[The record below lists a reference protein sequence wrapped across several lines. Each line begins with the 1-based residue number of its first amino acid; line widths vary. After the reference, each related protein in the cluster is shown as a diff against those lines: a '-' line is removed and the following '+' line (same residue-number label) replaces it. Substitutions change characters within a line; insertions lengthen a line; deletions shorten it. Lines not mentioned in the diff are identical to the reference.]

1 MPARVEFKQA
11 VAVRADLG
19 MGRGKAAAQVGHAC
33 VMGSENARRSR
44 PEWFEAWMSGFQKK
58 VVVRVDGLA
67 GLREVKKSA
76 AQLGLPWA
84 QVSDAG
90 LTQLEPGTVTCVS
103 VGPAPSDLVDRA
115 TGGLKLF

>member
-1 MPARVEFKQA
+1 MEFKQT

-33 VMGSENARRSR
+33 VMAAENAKKSR
-44 PEWFEAWMSGFQKK
+44 PDWFEAWIAGFQKK
-58 VVVRVDGLA
+58 VVVRVDGVA
-67 GLREVKKSA
+67 GLQEVKKSA

>member
-1 MPARVEFKQA
+1 MEFKQS

-19 MGRGKAAAQVGHAC
+19 MGKGKAAAQVGHAC
-33 VMGSENARRSR
+33 VMGAEAAKRSH
-44 PEWFEAWMSGFQKK
+44 PEWLREWISGFQKK
-58 VVVRVDGLA
+58 VVVRVDGPSQ
-67 GLREVKKSA
+67 LREVKVGA

-103 VGPAPSDLVDRA
+103 VGPAPSDLVDKV
-115 TGGLKLF
+115 TGELRLL

>member
-1 MPARVEFKQA
+1 MEFKQA

-33 VMGSENARRSR
+33 VMGAERARRSR
-44 PEWFEAWMSGFQKK
+44 PDWFEAWISEFQKK
-58 VVVRVDGLA
+58 VVVRVDGA
-67 GLREVKKSA
+67 GGLEEVRRAA

-84 QVSDAG
+84 QVADAG
-90 LTQLEPGTVTCVS
+90 LTQLEPGTVTCVC

-115 TGGLKLF
+115 TGGLRLL

>member
-1 MPARVEFKQA
+1 MEFKQA

-33 VMGSENARRSR
+33 VMGAENAKRSH
-44 PEWFEAWMSGFQKK
+44 PDWFELWMSGFQKK
-58 VVVRVDGLA
+58 VVLRVDGIA
-67 GLREVKKSA
+67 GLQEVRRSA

-84 QVSDAG
+84 QVADAG
-90 LTQLEPGTVTCVS
+90 LTQLEPGTVTCVA
-103 VGPAPSDLVDRA
+103 VGPAPSETVDRV